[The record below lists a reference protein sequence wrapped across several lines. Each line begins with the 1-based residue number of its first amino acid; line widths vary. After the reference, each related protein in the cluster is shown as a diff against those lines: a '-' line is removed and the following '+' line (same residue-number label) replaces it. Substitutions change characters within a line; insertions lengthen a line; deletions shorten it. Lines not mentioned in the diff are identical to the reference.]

1 MSPDGGRQ
9 PPDAASSVAQLG
21 QFLCGEF
28 DQAVR
33 RVGTDRMNGLRRTVA
48 QPVKAIGV
56 LDAVQASFKY
66 QPEGGLSFN
75 YS

>member
-21 QFLCGEF
+21 QFLFGEF

-33 RVGTDRMNGLRRTVA
+33 RVGADRLNGLRRTTA
-48 QPVKAIGV
+48 QPIKAIGV
-56 LDAVQASFKY
+56 FDAVQAS
-66 QPEGGLSFN
+66 
-75 YS
+75 